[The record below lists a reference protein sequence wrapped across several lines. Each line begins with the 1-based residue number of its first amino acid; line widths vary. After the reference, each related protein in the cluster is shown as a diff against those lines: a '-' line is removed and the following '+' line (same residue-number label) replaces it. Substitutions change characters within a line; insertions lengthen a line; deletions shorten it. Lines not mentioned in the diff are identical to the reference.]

1 MEAAQNKRHAHGNET
16 KTERRRV
23 GTGKCNGAAEVPNAG
38 EVSHVRVRGR
48 VHVCVREHVLV
59 NRALGR
65 RVAATKRRLG
75 VAARGRAPVA
85 HPRW

>member
-1 MEAAQNKRHAHGNET
+1 
-16 KTERRRV
+16 
-23 GTGKCNGAAEVPNAG
+23 VPNAG

-65 RVAATKRRLG
+65 RVAATKRRLV

-85 HPRW
+85 RPRW